1 MIADFAIHDEGGRYP
16 PRPYP
21 AHHAGDGRKGQM
33 APQVPQGKQGIVA
46 DSHKVQAA
54 LFNSA

>member
-16 PRPYP
+16 SRPYP

-54 LFNSA
+54 L